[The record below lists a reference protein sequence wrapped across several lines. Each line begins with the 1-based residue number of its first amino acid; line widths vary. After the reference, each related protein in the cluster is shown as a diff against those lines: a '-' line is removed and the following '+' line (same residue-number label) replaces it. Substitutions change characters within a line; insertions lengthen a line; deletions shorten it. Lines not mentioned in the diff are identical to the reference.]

1 MKIVSDLHA
10 HSKYSRAVSPQM
22 VLPEIASWAKRKGI
36 DIVATGDWTHPLW
49 LKELEAELEEVNDGV
64 YRLMRNKTTPTPLF
78 LLSTEVAA
86 IYSQGGKQ
94 RRIHLLLFAPN
105 FVAVEKIN
113 KKLASLGANL
123 FSDGRPILGMSAR
136 EVTQL
141 VFEADE
147 RCLVIPAHAWTP
159 WFSLYGSM
167 SGFDSVEECF
177 GDLAKFIY
185 GIETGL
191 SSDPAMNWRIRDLDN
206 RAILSFSD
214 AHSPA
219 KLVREATAFE
229 LPEISYENIY
239 QAIRL
244 SGHSALGKEEV
255 PNGPRAKEP
264 SSPPRIAYTIEFYP
278 EEGKYHYT
286 GHRNC
291 GVKHSPEETKRLGT
305 ICPACKRQLTV
316 GVMHRVQELAAR
328 EISKPERPSSAYF
341 PASPAVSAARQ
352 AGRYFPIQKEQAPLI
367 SNDNY
372 GVKWIK
378 HPQQNRPPYIMLVPL
393 LEILAET
400 LGSLSSSQ
408 KTIYEYKKLTD
419 QFENELSVLLQTKS
433 EDIERVSGPKIRQAL
448 EKVRSGNIIVEPGFD
463 GEYGKVKIWKDEADE
478 TVDQK
483 QMGLF

>member
-1 MKIVSDLHA
+1 MT
-10 HSKYSRAVSPQM
+10 
-22 VLPEIASWAKRKGI
+22 LPIISEWAKRKGI
-36 DIVATGDWTHPLW
+36 DIVTTGDWTHPLW
-49 LKELEAELEEVNDGV
+49 LKELEAELEEVNNGV
-64 YRLMRNKTTPTPLF
+64 YRLIRKKTTPNPLF

-105 FVAVEKIN
+105 FAAVEKIN

-136 EVTQL
+136 KVAQL

-167 SGFDSVEECF
+167 SGFDSIEECF

-191 SSDPAMNWRIRDLDN
+191 SSDPAMNWRIRDLGS

-219 KLVREATAFE
+219 KLVREATVFE
-229 LPEISYENIY
+229 LPEASYENIY
-239 QAIRL
+239 KAIRL
-244 SGHSALGKEEV
+244 PGNLALGSTKEKN
-255 PNGPRAKEP
+255 PNSLTAQQPND
-264 SSPPRIAYTIEFYP
+264 PRIAYTIEFYP

-291 GVKHSPEETKRLGT
+291 GVRHSPKETKRLGT
-305 ICPACKRQLTV
+305 ICPVCKRQLTV
-316 GVMHRVQELAAR
+316 GVMHRVEQLAAPQTQNT
-328 EISKPERPSSAYF
+328 EVKT
-341 PASPAVSAARQ
+341 
-352 AGRYFPIQKEQAPLI
+352 QKDKN
-367 SNDNY
+367 S
-372 GVKWIK
+372 VKWIM
-378 HPQQNRPPYIMLVPL
+378 HPGNNRPKYVMLVPL

-400 LGSLSSSQ
+400 LESSTSSQ

-419 QFENELSVLLQTKS
+419 QFENELSVLLRTKS
-433 EDIERVSGPKIRQAL
+433 EEIERLSGPKIMQAL
-448 EKVRSGNIIVEPGFD
+448 EKVRSGDIIVEPGFD
-463 GEYGKVKIWKDEADE
+463 GEYGKVKIWFSNTEAIEDKE
-478 TVDQK
+478 DKPWDKNK